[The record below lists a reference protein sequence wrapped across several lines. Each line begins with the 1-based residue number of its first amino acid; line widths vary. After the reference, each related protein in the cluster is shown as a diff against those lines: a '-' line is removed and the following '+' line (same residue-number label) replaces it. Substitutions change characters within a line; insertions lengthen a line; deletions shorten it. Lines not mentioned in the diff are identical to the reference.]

1 MALLDMEEIMVVER
15 AEDRGLR
22 RILGRVSSEIMGEDK
37 IMEMG
42 RTMEEDMEESRTMG
56 AKRIIGTEPRGTM
69 VRDEVMTAIGVNK
82 ITETGRIM
90 AQEKLD
96 SRG

>member
-1 MALLDMEEIMVVER
+1 MVVEQ
-15 AEDRGLR
+15 AEGRDLR
-22 RILGRVSSEIMGEDK
+22 RILGRVSSGIMGEGK
-37 IMEMG
+37 IMEVG
-42 RTMEEDMEESRTMG
+42 RTMEEDMGESRTMG
-56 AKRIIGTEPRGTM
+56 AERIIGTEPHGTM
-69 VRDEVMTAIGVNK
+69 VRDEVMTDIGVNK

>member
-1 MALLDMEEIMVVER
+1 
-15 AEDRGLR
+15 
-22 RILGRVSSEIMGEDK
+22 MGEGK
-37 IMEMG
+37 IMEVG
-42 RTMEEDMEESRTMG
+42 RIKGESRTME
-56 AKRIIGTEPRGTM
+56 AERIIGTEPHGTM
-69 VRDEVMTAIGVNK
+69 VRDEVMTDIGVNK